1 MQELLQVYSEC
12 RAASCLQY
20 VNAWLLHCQRVEFS
34 PLLETPERL
43 RGLKKKTSQ
52 ESFTDVM
59 WWIPSEQQQPRQ
71 QQQPKEIIKKKQTAN
86 TAVRSRGG
94 GVKLQ
99 RLGQIER

>member
-71 QQQPKEIIKKKQTAN
+71 QQQPKEIIKKKTNSKYSREKQRRRRKTA
-86 TAVRSRGG
+86 ASWAD
-94 GVKLQ
+94 
-99 RLGQIER
+99 